1 MNLFELIT
9 KEPTLKRY
17 LIKCSQSL
25 DFYHKEKNVYPPKS
39 LAFNAL
45 KKVQIKDLKV
55 VIIGQ
60 DPYHQQGQAN
70 GLAFSVNSG
79 VKIPKS
85 LINIFKEIESNFN
98 ITMKKDGDL
107 SYLAKQGV
115 LLWNVFLSV
124 ADSKPLSHA
133 NLTYLEFTNELIK
146 FIDLNFDNVIFLL
159 WGKKAQEIENLLV
172 NSHVLKSSHPSPLS
186 CYRGFKGCE
195 HFKKTNAL
203 LKSFKKTEINWGN

>member
-1 MNLFELIT
+1 MNLYDLII

-17 LIKCSQSL
+17 FIKCTQSL
-25 DFYHKEKNVYPPKS
+25 DFYHKDKNVYPPKH
-39 LAFNAL
+39 LAFSAL
-45 KKVQIKDLKV
+45 KKVKITDLKV

-60 DPYHQQGQAN
+60 DPYHQKGQAN

-85 LINIFKEIESNFN
+85 LINIFKEIENNFD
-98 ITMKKDGDL
+98 ITMQKDGDL

-133 NLTYLEFTNELIK
+133 NSTYSELTNELIK
-146 FIDLNFDNVIFLL
+146 FIDLNFENVIFLL

-186 CYRGFKGCE
+186 CYRGFNGCK